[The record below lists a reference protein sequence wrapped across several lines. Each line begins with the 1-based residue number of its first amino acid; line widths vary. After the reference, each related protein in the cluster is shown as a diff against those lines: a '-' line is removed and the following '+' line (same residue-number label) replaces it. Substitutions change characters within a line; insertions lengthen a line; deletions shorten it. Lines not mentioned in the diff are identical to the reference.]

1 MAEKWTGKTDGTP
14 FMQRT
19 LVGLLRKTDVRVGY
33 GLMAMMLPFYMLSR
47 PSAVIVQYRYFR
59 DRHHYSRCKAI
70 GGALRNFYAFGQVVI
85 DRFAAHAG
93 KTFSFEIENRNLF
106 YDLVT
111 EERGFIVLS
120 SHLGN
125 FEMAGYELS
134 TPLKKMNVVLYAG
147 DTEVVME
154 NRRRMLAPHNIHLIP
169 LQKDLSHVFEINTAL
184 SNGEIVAMPADRRVG
199 ESKTVSVPVLGKEA
213 KLPLGAFALAVTR
226 DEIVRVV
233 FVMKEKWDSYHI
245 YIKPLPITDEGT
257 MRERIT
263 ELAKRYGEL
272 LTEMAQKYP
281 TQLFNYYDF
290 WSDETW
296 I

>member
-1 MAEKWTGKTDGTP
+1 
-14 FMQRT
+14 MQRT